1 MRNINDNM
9 SNEPDILV
17 DFYKNPKKSPR
28 AIKEN
33 ENVLLAQRTLYVNM
47 DLRDDIGWP
56 TRSCRLGDS
65 GHLADECTRSKLHL
79 E

>member
-17 DFYKNPKKSPR
+17 DFHKNPKKSQ

-33 ENVLLAQRTLYVNM
+33 ENVLLAQRMLYVNM
-47 DLRDDIGWP
+47 NPRNDIGWP
-56 TRSCRLGDS
+56 TRSCRLDDF
-65 GHLADECTRSKLHL
+65 GHFGDECMRSKLHL